1 MIFTQKLYF
10 SNRKVSRLRMVKIG
24 GKTETAAKI
33 SITKIIKVYRE
44 TNIIQTFKL
53 EPKIEIS
60 EKEYHFMPMNDSFKI
75 LCPDILR
82 VLIGGC

>member
-1 MIFTQKLYF
+1 
-10 SNRKVSRLRMVKIG
+10 MVKIG
-24 GKTETAAKI
+24 GKTKTAAKV

-53 EPKIEIS
+53 EQKIEIS
-60 EKEYHFMPMNDSFKI
+60 EKVYHFMPMNDSFKI

>member
-1 MIFTQKLYF
+1 MEY
-10 SNRKVSRLRMVKIG
+10 SKIG

-33 SITKIIKVYRE
+33 SITEIIKVYFK
-44 TNIIQTFKL
+44 TNIIQTLKFEQKL
-53 EPKIEIS
+53 RLV
-60 EKEYHFMPMNDSFKI
+60 KEYHFMPMNDSFKI

>member
-1 MIFTQKLYF
+1 MEGKQKQLLF
-10 SNRKVSRLRMVKIG
+10 KV
-24 GKTETAAKI
+24 

-53 EPKIEIS
+53 EQKIEIS
-60 EKEYHFMPMNDSFKI
+60 EKVYHFMPMNDSFKI

>member
-1 MIFTQKLYF
+1 MEY
-10 SNRKVSRLRMVKIG
+10 SKIG
-24 GKTETAAKI
+24 GKTETAAKV
-33 SITKIIKVYRE
+33 SITKIIKVYGE

-75 LCPDILR
+75 LCPDILQ